1 MGSGKKVVNGVA
13 WTMLFNVINAVYG
26 FISVPILINYFGKS
40 EYGLIGL
47 AMSIN
52 VYLRLLDMGFT
63 STNVRFF
70 STWLAEKKKEKVLK
84 AFQTSLGFYGS
95 IGLLNAAVLF
105 VLAFFSDSIFNV
117 TPDQDIILKQLI
129 FILCFTAILSWLMSC
144 LEQLVKATE
153 NVAWIQRIHLF
164 AKLLMIV
171 VLFVTVYG
179 HLSITNYYILSCLAS
194 LSAIPFSIGKIKKEV
209 PYINFLP
216 HIDWPVFK
224 EMLPYSLNIFSF
236 SFFQFTF
243 YNLRPVFL
251 GIQGTVDSV
260 ADYRIL
266 NGIVGLVHIMS
277 GAFIGT
283 LLPSTSRVVA
293 NHNKEAYYK
302 VAYTGTKY
310 VTIVVSFFCFCLM
323 AMGSDI
329 LTIYVGKEYLYLI
342 PWLNLWLL
350 CMLGFHNQAISSLIL
365 AGTDIRAISYSSVV
379 ASIAGLLV
387 TWFTIPIYQIG
398 GTVVGF
404 IVYMAV
410 QMVFYYLYYW
420 PRRMAINSLLV
431 FFRSFL
437 PFVMVGIV
445 GYIIVLQLPLSD
457 NSWIN
462 VLVRGSIFTI
472 LFGIAVWAII
482 AKEDRQ
488 FVLKTI
494 FKHKKDA

>member
-1 MGSGKKVVNGVA
+1 MGSGKKVVSGVV
-13 WTMLFNVINAVYG
+13 WTILFNVVNAVYG

-70 STWLAEKKKEKVLK
+70 STWIAENKKDIVQK

-95 IGLLNAAVLF
+95 IGLINAVVLF
-105 VLAFFSDSIFNV
+105 VLALFSDSVFNV
-117 TPDQDIILKQLI
+117 TAEQNVILKNLI
-129 FILCFTAILSWLMSC
+129 YILCFTAFFSWLMSC

-153 NVAWIQRIHLF
+153 NVAWIQRVHLF
-164 AKLLMIV
+164 AKLMLII

-179 HLSITNYYILSCLAS
+179 GLSIEVYYILSCFAS
-194 LSAIPFSIGKIKKEV
+194 LSVIPFCIGKIRKVV
-209 PYINFLP
+209 PYVSFSP
-216 HIDWPVFK
+216 CIDVPVFK

-236 SFFQFTF
+236 SLFQFSF
-243 YNLRPVFL
+243 YHLRPVFL
-251 GIQGTVDSV
+251 GMEGTVESV

-266 NGIVGLVHIMS
+266 NGIVGLVHMMS

-293 NHNKEAYYK
+293 KHNKEAYYK

-323 AMGSDI
+323 TMGSDL

-350 CMLGFHNQAISSLIL
+350 CMLGNHNQAISSLIL
-365 AGTDIRAISYSSVV
+365 AGTDIRAISYSSVM
-379 ASIAGLLV
+379 ASIVGLLV

-398 GTVVGF
+398 GTVIGF

-410 QMVFYYLYYW
+410 QTAFYYFYYW
-420 PRRMAINSLLV
+420 PRRMAINSQIV
-431 FFRSFL
+431 FFRCFL
-437 PFVMVGIV
+437 PFVMVGIG
-445 GYIIVLQLPLSD
+445 GYIIVSYLPLLG
-457 NSWIN
+457 NSWVN
-462 VLVRGSIFTI
+462 VFARGSIFTI

-482 AKEDRQ
+482 SKEDRQ

-494 FKHKKDA
+494 IKHKKDA

>member
-1 MGSGKKVVNGVA
+1 MGSGKKVVSGVV
-13 WTMLFNVINAVYG
+13 WTILFNVVNAVYG

-70 STWLAEKKKEKVLK
+70 STWIAENKKDIVQK

-95 IGLLNAAVLF
+95 IGLINAVVLF
-105 VLAFFSDSIFNV
+105 VLALFSDSVFNV
-117 TPDQDIILKQLI
+117 TAEQNVILKNLI
-129 FILCFTAILSWLMSC
+129 YILCFTAFFSWLMSC

-153 NVAWIQRIHLF
+153 NVAWIQRVHLF
-164 AKLLMIV
+164 AKLMLII

-179 HLSITNYYILSCLAS
+179 GLSIEVYYILSCFAS
-194 LSAIPFSIGKIKKEV
+194 LSVIPFCIGKIRKVV
-209 PYINFLP
+209 PYVSFSP
-216 HIDWPVFK
+216 CIDVPVFK

-236 SFFQFTF
+236 SLFQFSF
-243 YNLRPVFL
+243 YHLRPVFL
-251 GIQGTVDSV
+251 GMEGTVESV

-266 NGIVGLVHIMS
+266 NGIVGLVHMMS

-293 NHNKEAYYK
+293 KHNKEAYYK

-323 AMGSDI
+323 TMGSDL

-350 CMLGFHNQAISSLIL
+350 CMLGNHNQAISSFP
-365 AGTDIRAISYSSVV
+365 S
-379 ASIAGLLV
+379 
-387 TWFTIPIYQIG
+387 
-398 GTVVGF
+398 
-404 IVYMAV
+404 
-410 QMVFYYLYYW
+410 
-420 PRRMAINSLLV
+420 
-431 FFRSFL
+431 
-437 PFVMVGIV
+437 
-445 GYIIVLQLPLSD
+445 
-457 NSWIN
+457 
-462 VLVRGSIFTI
+462 
-472 LFGIAVWAII
+472 
-482 AKEDRQ
+482 
-488 FVLKTI
+488 
-494 FKHKKDA
+494 